1 AAEGARRVAHQKD
14 ILFSVLWLNGLL
26 KPTDDVGQQLNDKIK
41 VSLSQSSD
49 MKKQIK
55 SKVEN
60 AFYVRLGVYL
70 TMTINDRFILNACAG
85 LRLVIAGDIYIIDYG
100 SKAESKSAD

>member
-1 AAEGARRVAHQKD
+1 MIKLRVGLVNQA
-14 ILFSVLWLNGLL
+14 ILE
-26 KPTDDVGQQLNDKIK
+26 
-41 VSLSQSSD
+41 
-49 MKKQIK
+49 KQIK